1 MAFDSASTLGY
12 TQNIEQLQ
20 RNYYKELAEDRLF
33 QNLVFYPLG
42 KHEKLPKQSGG
53 TFIFNRWGN
62 VNGTTT
68 VLNEDTV
75 TGGQTTLTANTAS
88 LALNPYGQFAKIT
101 EYAQMTSR
109 REVTE
114 DATLILADAASDTV
128 DLLIRTELNANA
140 GSFIGAGGAKTT
152 ATITTTDTFSPTIV
166 RQLVSKLG
174 AAKVRPF
181 RDSQKYAGVFHDFQ
195 LYDLMSDTNVG
206 GFLAT
211 AQYAQPN
218 KIWNGEVGTLM
229 GLRLLRSQNVITT
242 SVTASA
248 GTAYTGFVMGESSFA
263 CVNLEGDAIDII
275 VNRPGSAGAA
285 DPYRNIATVA
295 YKMYFGA
302 KYLSGSVLADAG
314 SANRAFKVLT
324 AVSFN
329 G

>member
-1 MAFDSASTLGY
+1 MAFDSANTLGY
-12 TQNIEQLQ
+12 SQNIEQLE
-20 RNYYKELAEDRLF
+20 RNYYKQMAEDRLF

-42 KHEKLPKQSGG
+42 KHEKLPKNSGG

-62 VNGTTT
+62 VNGTTAT
-68 VLNEDTV
+68 LNEDTV
-75 TGGQTTLTANTAS
+75 TGGQTVLTANTAS
-88 LALNPYGQFAKIT
+88 LALAPYGQFAKIT

-128 DLLIRTELNANA
+128 DLLIRTELKTNA
-140 GSFIGAGGAKTT
+140 GTFNGAGGGKTT
-152 ATITTTDTFSPTIV
+152 ATIATTDLFSPTMV
-166 RQLVSKLG
+166 RQIVAKMG

-211 AQYAQPN
+211 AQYSQPN
-218 KIWNGEVGTLM
+218 KIWNGEIGALN
-229 GLRLLRSQNVITT
+229 GLRLLRSQNIVTT
-242 SVTASA
+242 SVTA
-248 GTAYTGFVMGESSFA
+248 GVTAYTGFVMGESSFA
-263 CVNLEGDAIDII
+263 CVNLNESAIDII

-295 YKMYFGA
+295 YKMYFGV
-302 KYLSGSVLADAG
+302 KYLSGSILADAG
-314 SANRAFKVLT
+314 AANRALSVLT